1 MFGSVAYSIGAN
13 SGRVLNW
20 CPFRFPASEARCCLS
35 DRLSARCRV
44 EMPGLQGDNVVASLG
59 SPVKKS
65 KLSLKFFQ
73 KKEAKRTLDFSEP
86 PPDESKTEPEPEDSI
101 ARWLLCVYL

>member
-1 MFGSVAYSIGAN
+1 
-13 SGRVLNW
+13 
-20 CPFRFPASEARCCLS
+20 
-35 DRLSARCRV
+35 
-44 EMPGLQGDNVVASLG
+44 MPGLQGDNVVASLG

-86 PPDESKTEPEPEDSI
+86 PADESKTEPEPEDSI
-101 ARWLLCVYL
+101 ARCDRTLSKIIITIIKSFFFIHLRKTLPLNWYF

>member
-1 MFGSVAYSIGAN
+1 
-13 SGRVLNW
+13 
-20 CPFRFPASEARCCLS
+20 
-35 DRLSARCRV
+35 
-44 EMPGLQGDNVVASLG
+44 MPGLQGDNVVASLG

-86 PPDESKTEPEPEDSI
+86 PADEAKTEPESEDSF
-101 ARWLLCVYL
+101 ARWLSMCVSVQSHGNRTFSKIIVTNIKTFFFFYPST